1 MHLPTWIPSKNW
13 RRLTILT
20 LQMLRK
26 RNMDDMLWEAEQQVQ
41 RVGRNVIGR
50 VEKSSPSRGPQHAGR
65 ATQVYT
71 QER

>member
-1 MHLPTWIPSKNW
+1 
-13 RRLTILT
+13 
-20 LQMLRK
+20 
-26 RNMDDMLWEAEQQVQ
+26 MDDMLWEAEQQVQ

-50 VEKSSPSRGPQHAGR
+50 VEKSSPSRGPQQAGR